1 MLAVTAGGNHCAYAC
16 GILHQLFIDRPEFS
30 QWKRL
35 AGISA
40 GSLLCAGLCE
50 TNSDRNDLYI
60 RRLIE
65 MYETMTQVNVI
76 KAHSSLGTYL
86 NTVFSLCF
94 HESLY
99 QDTLPCFVRDNVDF
113 AKLEGSDRKLSVGV
127 YNTTQGRYE
136 TFRQDMSQVPTTDM
150 FKPIVASASIPI
162 VFPAVP
168 IGTSMYV
175 DGAVQHI
182 IPVDEIMAWCTSN
195 KGAVDIVCCYPFSTL
210 EEFNKS
216 EGISDC
222 MSRSKT
228 MKNVLQ
234 KTCIEMMWNNYTRD
248 LKQLEEYFGITGIR
262 DRPVSMWRTNSHVIR
277 IYSPQIGI
285 FVDIDRPNKFQ
296 MQQMFL
302 HGKTVVKN
310 AVEKNLL
317 PRAPEL
323 T

>member
-1 MLAVTAGGNHCAYAC
+1 MLAVSAGGNHCAYAC

-30 QWKRL
+30 QWRRL

-60 RRLIE
+60 RRLTE
-65 MYETMTQVNVI
+65 MYETMTHVNIV

-86 NTVFSLCF
+86 NTVFSFCF
-94 HESLY
+94 RDSLY
-99 QDTLPCFVRDNVDF
+99 QDTLPRFVRDNVNFDN
-113 AKLEGSDRKLSVGV
+113 LEGSDRKLSVGV

-136 TFRQDMSQVPTTDM
+136 TFQDMPSTDM

-222 MSRSKT
+222 MNRSKS

-234 KTCIEMMWNNYTRD
+234 KTCIEMMWNNYTSD
-248 LKQLEEYFGITGIR
+248 LKRLEEYFGITGIR
-262 DRPVSMWRTNSHVIR
+262 DRPVNTWRTASRVVR

-285 FVDIDRPNKFQ
+285 FVDINSPNQFHMK
-296 MQQMFL
+296 QMFL
-302 HGKTVVKN
+302 HGKAVVQN
-310 AVEKNLL
+310 AVKKNRL
-317 PRAPEL
+317 PRK
-323 T
+323 